1 MSGRTYPLLP
11 INTATFTHITTRFA
25 EANLF
30 IICGSM
36 PTLRKFF
43 KHFAPKLMNS
53 SRNGSTPGT
62 TSHTYGAR
70 SHHQGS
76 TTLRSARK
84 SQHPYLHFPEEE
96 EGSDDHEMRN
106 FSSSPGEP
114 TTTVGV
120 ASGDPQRDD
129 HSEKAILQT
138 KSFTV
143 QYDDR

>member
-1 MSGRTYPLLP
+1 M
-11 INTATFTHITTRFA
+11 

-43 KHFAPKLMNS
+43 KHFAPKLMGT
-53 SRNGSTPGT
+53 SRNGSRTG
-62 TSHTYGAR
+62 TSHTYGPGSTAR
-70 SHHQGS
+70 RTGPN

-84 SQHPYLHFPEEE
+84 SQHPYLNFSDEER
-96 EGSDDHEMRN
+96 GSDEHEMN
-106 FSSSPGEP
+106 DFSAGHSGEP
-114 TTTVGV
+114 ITTVGV
-120 ASGDPQRDD
+120 ANGDPQRDD

-143 QYDDR
+143 QYHER